1 MKVLFKTTRVHN
13 RHGQFENHLSMLH
26 GNHEAGTRSF
36 GTNPTRHYANQAAF
50 ISNLQQL
57 KNDFYQTY

>member
-1 MKVLFKTTRVHN
+1 MRVLFKTTRVHN
-13 RHGQFENHLSMLH
+13 RYGHFENHLSMLH
-26 GNHEAGTRSF
+26 ENHEAGTRF
-36 GTNPTRHYANQAAF
+36 PDTNTKRHYAGQAAF